1 MSDQSVYSVELAK
14 LMQLIDSKADAGAVT
29 ALQELTD
36 TIRNDLSRKSFD
48 GVTAENPMAAK
59 EAAAAEFIKA
69 SEHSVGVPAEGGYLI
84 NTTYDT
90 ELTEQIKKTG
100 SLYGAVK
107 VYRDP
112 TNRVRTFK
120 FRGGPAKTRTEKEA
134 FGDVNTVDTFAQLQF
149 GMTDVVDQQRHTVWV
164 NEGGSF
170 IPLANLIVESI
181 AYNMAEKVDDL
192 IYNGTIAN
200 TVRGITGVTSTNMG
214 LLTLPK
220 VAAVDAFTN
229 DFGKLAVHTEALK
242 AAGEPATHLEDA
254 MINTQTK
261 LASRYLSNSVAVVS
275 RDYEAKALTARDS
288 LGRRLIQSV
297 AGVAPGILANG
308 QAYVRS
314 DYLASI
320 EESAETGALA
330 ALMGDLSQYHV
341 VEYGPISWIKD
352 EITDPRF
359 TKYTARQRLGG
370 GLVDFQAVRGIAFG
384 PEA

>member
-1 MSDQSVYSVELAK
+1 MSDQSVYSAEISK
-14 LMQLIDSKADAGAVT
+14 LMQLIESKADAGAVT

-48 GVTAENPMAAK
+48 GVTAENPAAVK
-59 EAAAAEFIKA
+59 EAAAADFIKA
-69 SEHSVGVPAEGGYLI
+69 TEHSVGVPAEGGYTI

-100 SLYGAVK
+100 SLYGSVK

-120 FRGGPAKTRTEKEA
+120 FRGGPARTRAEKEA
-134 FGDVNTVDTFAQLQF
+134 YGNPNTVDTFAQQQF
-149 GMTDVVDQQRHTVWV
+149 GMTDVYDIQRQSVWV
-164 NEGGSF
+164 QEGGSF
-170 IPLANLIVESI
+170 IPLANLIIESI

-192 IYNGTIAN
+192 IYNGTVAN
-200 TVRGITGVTSTNMG
+200 TVRGIDGVTSTNMG
-214 LLTLPK
+214 LLTLDK
-220 VAAVDAFTN
+220 VTAVDAFTN
-229 DFGKLAVHTEALK
+229 EFGKLAVHTEAL
-242 AAGEPATHLEDA
+242 AASGQPAIHLEDA
-254 MINTQTK
+254 VINAQTK
-261 LASRYLSNSVAVVS
+261 LASRYLSNATLVVS
-275 RDYEAKALTARDS
+275 RDFEAKALTARDTQ
-288 LGRRLIQSV
+288 GRRLIQSV
-297 AGVAPGILANG
+297 AGVAPGVLAG
-308 QAYVRS
+308 GMSYIRS
-314 DYLASI
+314 DYLASL
-320 EESAETGALA
+320 EESADTGALA

-384 PEA
+384 DA